1 MHQTDRIRSHRA
13 TTIDTNTKVN
23 KLQGFINPVKAQW
36 KTNETRTLIRSYSG
50 FCEQLA
56 LDKAQSYLV
65 KHDANSINDWGTHE
79 LDAEGLALQSELEE
93 RLKVCKASF
102 WLFADLFL
110 TGR

>member
-1 MHQTDRIRSHRA
+1 MT
-13 TTIDTNTKVN
+13 

-36 KTNETRTLIRSYSG
+36 KTSETRALIQSYGG

-65 KHDANSINDWGTHE
+65 KHNASSINDWGTHE

-93 RLKVCKASF
+93 RLKVFYDQFLASC
-102 WLFADLFL
+102 
-110 TGR
+110 